1 MTVFNCTCTHAAII
15 KPVIEEYSKVIHACE
30 GECVTMKVKVS
41 GTPKP
46 TITWFNNERKEESS
60 YGTKVEQDG
69 SLTFM
74 SVELKHTGTYHFTAS
89 NEGGEVEGTTNLVVH
104 AESER
109 KEFQSDPAVKS
120 KLVNIEKF
128 GDYVF
133 SLHAQNS
140 AGFIHQFLAL
150 PTGESGHNV
159 QIAWNADNYYRNRS
173 HNVVPCMS
181 MSIQYTEKT

>member
-1 MTVFNCTCTHAAII
+1 MWTMIIMKPLNVRICKLLHPADIESKQCEFVNMTVFNCTCTHAAII

-46 TITWFNNERKEESS
+46 TIIWFNSERKKESN
-60 YGTKVEQDG
+60 YGTKIEQDS

-89 NEGGEVEGTTNLVVH
+89 NEGGEVEGTTKLVVH
-104 AESER
+104 AESEW
-109 KEFQSDPAVKS
+109 KEFQSDPAVKR

-133 SLHAQNS
+133 TLHAQNN
-140 AGFIHQFLAL
+140 AGFINQFLVL
-150 PTGESGHNV
+150 VTL
-159 QIAWNADNYYRNRS
+159 
-173 HNVVPCMS
+173 
-181 MSIQYTEKT
+181 